1 MLPYAALRSL
11 YFSLI
16 HSRLQYGIEAW
27 GNSNSIHKL
36 LRVQKRAVRVKEIT
50 SINQSIKQYKKLFH
64 TLIIKYNIFKKNYV
78 GKGKVEV

>member
-36 LRVQKRAVRVKEIT
+36 LRVQKRAIRV
-50 SINQSIKQYKKLFH
+50 INNNKKYRHHTDPLF
-64 TLIIKYNIFKKNYV
+64 TI
-78 GKGKVEV
+78 